1 MAIILTIIDK
11 ILVMKN
17 KYLLMLSLV
26 SSFAMAQKSISF
38 ENNEGYTTGNI
49 HGQNNWEVTLNSD
62 ELPING
68 QTITSESA
76 SAGSNALKI
85 AVDVDEDF
93 GWFPIY
99 GAAKILDQGFNYKN
113 TTIEF
118 DAYISEL
125 DGSTFEFGTYGA
137 DNDEF
142 VPIST
147 FSFNY
152 TGNLEVVSSIDYDY
166 EATEFTWQADKW
178 YKLKAEISE
187 NQIKYYIDGTLVY
200 TGTNFSK
207 TNVLGIIFLHD
218 NFSGFAYIDNIK
230 INDEVMSVNNVKKS
244 NIKLYPN
251 PVKDVLKIDI
261 PNNETIT
268 NICIYNVSGQ
278 KVKTFSLP
286 KEMNVESLPK
296 GNYIIEIT
304 TDKDQKYTSKFI
316 KQ

>member
-1 MAIILTIIDK
+1 
-11 ILVMKN
+11 MKN

-68 QTITSESA
+68 QNITSESA

-99 GAAKILDQGFNYKN
+99 GAAKILDQGFNYKH

-207 TNVLGIIFLHD
+207 RNVLGIIFLHD
-218 NFSGFAYIDNIK
+218 NISGFAYIDNIK
-230 INDEVMSVNNVKKS
+230 INDEVMSVNDVKKD

-268 NICIYNVSGQ
+268 NICIYNVAGQ

-286 KEMNVESLPK
+286 KEINIESLPK

-304 TDKDQKYTSKFI
+304 TDKDKKYTSKFI

>member
-1 MAIILTIIDK
+1 
-11 ILVMKN
+11 MKN

-230 INDEVMSVNNVKKS
+230 INDEVMSVNDVKKD

-268 NICIYNVSGQ
+268 NIGIYNIAGQ

-286 KEMNVESLPK
+286 KEINVENLPK

-304 TDKDQKYTSKFI
+304 TDKDKKYTSKFI

>member
-49 HGQNNWEVTLNSD
+49 HGQNNWQVTLNSD

-85 AVDVDEDF
+85 AVDINEDF

-152 TGNLEVVSSIDYDY
+152 TGNLEVVSSVDYDY

-187 NQIKYYIDGTLVY
+187 NQIKYYIDGSLVY

-218 NFSGFAYIDNIK
+218 NFNGFAYIDNIK
-230 INDEVMSVNNVKKS
+230 INDEVMSVHDVKKD

-268 NICIYNVSGQ
+268 NICIYNVAGQ
-278 KVKTFSLP
+278 KVITFSLP
-286 KEMNVESLPK
+286 KEINVESLPK

-304 TDKDQKYTSKFI
+304 TDKDKKYTSKFI

>member
-1 MAIILTIIDK
+1 
-11 ILVMKN
+11 
-17 KYLLMLSLV
+17 MLSLV

-49 HGQNNWEVTLNSD
+49 HGQNNWQVTLNSD

-85 AVDVDEDF
+85 AVDINEDF

-118 DAYISEL
+118 DVYISEL

-187 NQIKYYIDGTLVY
+187 NQIKYYIGGTLVY

-218 NFSGFAYIDNIK
+218 NISGFAYIDNIK
-230 INDEVMSVNNVKKS
+230 INDEVMSVNDVKKD

-268 NICIYNVSGQ
+268 NICIYNVAGQ

-286 KEMNVESLPK
+286 KEINIESLPK

-304 TDKDQKYTSKFI
+304 TDKDKKYTSKFI

>member
-1 MAIILTIIDK
+1 
-11 ILVMKN
+11 
-17 KYLLMLSLV
+17 MLSLV

-118 DAYISEL
+118 DVYISEL

-152 TGNLEVVSSIDYDY
+152 TGNLEVVTSVDYDY

-218 NFSGFAYIDNIK
+218 NISGFAYIDNIK
-230 INDEVMSVNNVKKS
+230 INDEVMSVNDVKKD

-251 PVKDVLKIDI
+251 PVKDVLKVDI

-268 NICIYNVSGQ
+268 NICIYNVAGQ

-286 KEMNVESLPK
+286 KEINVESLPK

-304 TDKDQKYTSKFI
+304 TDKDKKYTSKFI

>member
-1 MAIILTIIDK
+1 
-11 ILVMKN
+11 MKN

-147 FSFNY
+147 FSFNH

-230 INDEVMSVNNVKKS
+230 INDEVMSVHDVKKN

-261 PNNETIT
+261 QNNETIT
-268 NICIYNVSGQ
+268 NICIYNVAGQ

-286 KEMNVESLPK
+286 KEINVESLPK

-304 TDKDQKYTSKFI
+304 TDKDKKYPSKFI

>member
-1 MAIILTIIDK
+1 
-11 ILVMKN
+11 MKN

-62 ELPING
+62 ELPIYG

-218 NFSGFAYIDNIK
+218 NISGFAYIDNIK
-230 INDEVMSVNNVKKS
+230 INDEVMSVNDVKKD

-268 NICIYNVSGQ
+268 NICIYNVAGQ

-286 KEMNVESLPK
+286 KEINVESLPK

-304 TDKDQKYTSKFI
+304 TDKDKKYTSKFI

>member
-1 MAIILTIIDK
+1 
-11 ILVMKN
+11 MKN
-17 KYLLMLSLV
+17 KYLLILSLV

-118 DAYISEL
+118 DVYISEL

-218 NFSGFAYIDNIK
+218 NISGFAYIDNIK
-230 INDEVMSVNNVKKS
+230 INDEVMSVMMSKK
-244 NIKLYPN
+244 
-251 PVKDVLKIDI
+251 
-261 PNNETIT
+261 IT
-268 NICIYNVSGQ
+268 S
-278 KVKTFSLP
+278 S
-286 KEMNVESLPK
+286 
-296 GNYIIEIT
+296 
-304 TDKDQKYTSKFI
+304 FI
-316 KQ
+316 QIL

>member
-166 EATEFTWQADKW
+166 EATEFTWQADRW

-218 NFSGFAYIDNIK
+218 NISGFAYIDNIK
-230 INDEVMSVNNVKKS
+230 INDEVMSVNDVKKD

-268 NICIYNVSGQ
+268 NICIYNVAGQ

-286 KEMNVESLPK
+286 KEINVESLPK
-296 GNYIIEIT
+296 GNYIIEIII
-304 TDKDQKYTSKFI
+304 DKDKKYTSKFI

>member
-1 MAIILTIIDK
+1 
-11 ILVMKN
+11 MKN

-152 TGNLEVVSSIDYDY
+152 TGNLEVVSSINYDY

-218 NFSGFAYIDNIK
+218 NISGFAYIDNIK
-230 INDEVMSVNNVKKS
+230 INDEVMSVNDVKKD

-268 NICIYNVSGQ
+268 NICIYNVAGQ

-286 KEMNVESLPK
+286 KEINVESLPK
-296 GNYIIEIT
+296 GNYIIEIII
-304 TDKDQKYTSKFI
+304 DKDKKYTSKFI